1 MLTMTV
7 ASVNSTIFIME
18 ASLTHLDWEIGLLEC
33 SQMSPLSL
41 TNVKT
46 CSAIPVSLIGN
57 ISFIMTM
64 MIRKMMQTN
73 KMAIISW
80 FAAAFWI

>member
-46 CSAIPVSLIGN
+46 CSAYSC
-57 ISFIMTM
+57 ISY
-64 MIRKMMQTN
+64 RKHFLHYDN
-73 KMAIISW
+73 DDKKDDAN
-80 FAAAFWI
+80 